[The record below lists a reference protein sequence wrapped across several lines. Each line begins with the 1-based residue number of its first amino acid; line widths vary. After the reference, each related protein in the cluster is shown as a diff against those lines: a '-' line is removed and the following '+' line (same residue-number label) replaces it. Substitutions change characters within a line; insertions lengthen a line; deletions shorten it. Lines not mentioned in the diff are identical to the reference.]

1 MKIYF
6 PQNITQ
12 KDLNFCTE
20 LFTIIPFI
28 NSSVYKQIGAILNWW
43 NEGLFSS
50 LYQNAPYNE
59 LVKIEDCDYCI
70 LPFKFFPN
78 DQRVTDLCKEAA
90 RYNKRVIAF
99 FCDDYIESF
108 TLPPNL
114 ILFRTSTS
122 KSLITDQERVFPVLV
137 SDHLPKNLLVKL
149 SDKQENKI
157 LGFRGHNQA
166 IRENIINKIQ
176 AVSKNIDFEIQK
188 DFYFGDTSKMST
200 SKTRQDYYNNLS
212 RNQFTLCMRGGGNF
226 SYRFYEALS
235 FGRIPVLIDTD
246 TILPFKNIIN
256 WDKHVVKIS
265 IKEIE
270 YIDDIIASSN
280 ISPIDNRMLWCKY
293 FSAEGYTQHFPLD
306 I

>member
-12 KDLNFCTE
+12 KDLNFCME
-20 LFTIIPFI
+20 LFPIIPFI
-28 NSSVYKQIGAILNWW
+28 SSTVYKQITTTLNWW

-50 LYQNAPYNE
+50 LYQNTPCNE
-59 LVKIEDCDYCI
+59 LVKIEDCDFCV

-78 DQRVTDLCKEAA
+78 DQRVLDLCKEAA
-90 RYNKRVIAF
+90 LLNKTVIAF
-99 FCDDYIESF
+99 FCDDYIEPF
-108 TLPPNL
+108 NLPSNL

-122 KSLITDQERVFPVLV
+122 KSLISNQERVFPVLV
-137 SDHLPKNLLVKL
+137 SDHLPKNLLVEL
-149 SDKQENKI
+149 SDKQDNKI

-166 IRENIINKIQ
+166 IRENIIKKIQ
-176 AVSKNIDFEIQK
+176 SVTKNIDFEIQK

-200 SKTRQDYYNNLS
+200 SKTRQDYYSNLS
-212 RNQFTLCMRGGGNF
+212 RNQFTLCIRGGGNF

-246 TILPFKNIIN
+246 IVLPFQNIIN
-256 WDKHVVKIS
+256 WNNHIVKIPIEEIDS
-265 IKEIE
+265 IE
-270 YIDDIIASSN
+270 DIIKSSN

-293 FSAEGYTQHFPLD
+293 FSTEGYTQHFALD